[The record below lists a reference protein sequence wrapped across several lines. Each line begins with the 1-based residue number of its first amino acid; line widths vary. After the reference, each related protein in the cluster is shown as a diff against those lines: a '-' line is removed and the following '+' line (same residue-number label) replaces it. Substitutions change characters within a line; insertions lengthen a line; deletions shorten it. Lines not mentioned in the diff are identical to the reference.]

1 MRKLMIAECAA
12 SVDNRRGRKRR
23 VTEDEVLPVPAPLV
37 DSSSK
42 LILAKTLQYL
52 NADSL
57 EKERQKNAQF
67 MIRNVR
73 DKLTARRRNEDS
85 ILRELDRFAKHKKKP
100 GQALLDKRDALEI
113 EIASLEKSSTLQTDE
128 YRRHSDMIKER
139 SRLRFLQRR
148 LHRMRRQQLLV
159 E

>member
-23 VTEDEVLPVPAPLV
+23 VTDDEVLPVPAPFV

-57 EKERQKNAQF
+57 EKERQKNAQY
-67 MIRNVR
+67 MIRSVR

-85 ILRELDRFAKHKKKP
+85 ILQKLDRFAKHKKKP
-100 GQALLDKRDALEI
+100 GQALLEKRDAIEK
-113 EIASLEKSSTLQTDE
+113 EIASLEETLDGLQSDE

-139 SRLRFLQRR
+139 SLEILAASSSSDAAAITS
-148 LHRMRRQQLLV
+148 V
-159 E
+159 

>member
-12 SVDNRRGRKRR
+12 SVDNRRGKKRR
-23 VTEDEVLPVPAPLV
+23 VTEDEVLPVPAPFV

-42 LILAKTLQYL
+42 QILAKTLQYL

-73 DKLTARRRNEDS
+73 DKLTACRRNEDS

-100 GQALLDKRDALEI
+100 GQDLLDKREALEI
-113 EIASLEKSSTLQTDE
+113 EIASLEKELNGLQTDE

-139 SRLRFLQRR
+139 SRLEILAT
-148 LHRMRRQQLLV
+148 LS
-159 E
+159 